1 MSGITTS
8 YMALLTGAYVLLTGG
23 TANAEEVGS
32 PGVANTFQLAEIVLP
47 AQPDST
53 VKTSKS
59 AATARSKAKA
69 YQESA
74 SGSTPVIVAP
84 EEEEESLLGPR
95 RQPESSGAAQNRNRA
110 RQYQQGQTAGAHI
123 PASPSNE
130 SGSAGSTIS
139 DRAHESRAKARA
151 YVSTDNTVVI
161 ERIGSDGI
169 PIVACGKLIA
179 NVAGRIGD
187 DMQPG
192 GIFFITR
199 DNKPFKVRCA
209 Q

>member
-1 MSGITTS
+1 
-8 YMALLTGAYVLLTGG
+8 MALLTGACVLSAAGMV
-23 TANAEEVGS
+23 NAGEPEN
-32 PGVANTFQLAEIVLP
+32 PGFANTFQLAEIVIP
-47 AQPDST
+47 AQPESAK
-53 VKTSKS
+53 KTSKS

-69 YQESA
+69 YQEST
-74 SGSTPVIVAP
+74 SGSTPVIVVP

-95 RQPESSGAAQNRNRA
+95 RQPESSGAALNRNRA
-110 RQYQQGQTAGAHI
+110 RQYQQGPAAGVPI
-123 PASPSNE
+123 PTPLTQE
-130 SGSAGSTIS
+130 SGNPGTAASE
-139 DRAHESRAKARA
+139 RAHDNRARARA

-169 PIVACGKLIA
+169 PVVACGKLIA